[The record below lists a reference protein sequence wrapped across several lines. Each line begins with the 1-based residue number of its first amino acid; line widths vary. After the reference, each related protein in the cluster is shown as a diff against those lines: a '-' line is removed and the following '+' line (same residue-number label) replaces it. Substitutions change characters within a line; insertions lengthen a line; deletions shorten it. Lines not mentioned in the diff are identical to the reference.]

1 MSTRPSFTT
10 RTLRRSFIGTLA
22 VLAMVPLL
30 YFSACSSG
38 GDNGGGGGGGT
49 NSPPPTGAANQF
61 AYVISANS
69 EIQANSLDGNGSLTK
84 IGGIIPTGLLPHHV
98 DVDRAGRFVYVS
110 NHESSFVSGWRI
122 NQDGS
127 LDPMTPGVTGSP
139 VTTDANPHSSVID
152 QTGEYLYV
160 VSGTGASTL
169 RAYKI
174 DTTSGPTRGIPTPIT
189 GTSSFP
195 VGTHGHN
202 VTISPNNL
210 FLYVAAEDSGEVYA
224 FSRDTATGALTPR
237 GVMTGLPTCDAVG
250 VSPDNKFLYAAYSN
264 AVEVFSIDPGT
275 GALTRI
281 TPVSAFST
289 NNAGQG
295 SGPHSMAL
303 HPNGQTLYTAN
314 INANTV
320 SVFRVDT
327 NTGALTEL
335 QIPPPATGIGPNFV
349 AIHPNGAFL
358 FTADANADQLTR
370 FAINADG
377 TLATPGTA
385 IPAADGTNG
394 IGTTK
399 F

>member
-1 MSTRPSFTT
+1 MSSTFPVTT
-10 RTLRRSFIGTLA
+10 HNVRKVIFGALSILA
-22 VLAMVPLL
+22 IAPVL
-30 YFSACSSG
+30 YFTACSSG
-38 GDNGGGGGGGT
+38 GDNGGGGT
-49 NSPPPTGAANQF
+49 PPPSGGSSANQF
-61 AYVISANS
+61 AYVIAAGAS
-69 EIQANSLDGNGSLTK
+69 EIQAFNLDNSGNLTK
-84 IGGIIPTGLLPHHV
+84 IGGSIATGVNPHHV

-110 NHESSFVSGWRI
+110 NHDSSFVSGWRI
-122 NQDGS
+122 NTDGS
-127 LDPMTPGVTGSP
+127 LDPMNSAAGSP
-139 VTTDANPHSSVID
+139 VTTDVEPHSSIID
-152 QTGEYLYV
+152 QTGNFLYV

-169 RAYKI
+169 KAYTI
-174 DTTSGPTRGIPTPIT
+174 DTSTGPTRGLPTAIA
-189 GTSSFP
+189 GQSFP

-210 FLYVAAEDSGEVYA
+210 FLYVAAESSGEVYA
-224 FSRDTATGALTPR
+224 FSRDTTTGALTSQ
-237 GVMTGLPTCDAVG
+237 GVVNGLPTCDAVV
-250 VSPDNKFLYAAYSN
+250 VSPDNKFLYAAYTN
-264 AVEVFSIDPGT
+264 AVEVFSIGSN

-295 SGPHSMAL
+295 SGPHSMTI

-320 SVFRVDT
+320 SMFRVDT

-335 QIPPPATGIGPNFV
+335 PPPAATGTFPNYV
-349 AIHPNGAFL
+349 LVHPNQLFL
-358 FTADANADQLTR
+358 YTADQGPGALSR

-377 TLATPGTA
+377 TLATPATV
-385 IPAADGTNG
+385 IPNTGVGTNG